1 MELRINFTFI
11 FKVEIILNLGN
22 LVKLYFI
29 LALQENET
37 SQADKYAELAMAAD
51 RYNPAGVEKSQLFLT
66 FRYL

>member
-1 MELRINFTFI
+1 MELRINLTFI

-51 RYNPAGVEKSQLFLT
+51 RYNPAGVEKNLNYF
-66 FRYL
+66 

>member
-1 MELRINFTFI
+1 MELRINLTFI
-11 FKVEIILNLGN
+11 FFVEIILNLGN

-51 RYNPAGVEKSQLFLT
+51 RYNPAGVEKNLNYF
-66 FRYL
+66 